1 MSSKALSGGII
12 VGAGL
17 LAALVS
23 YVVFSSTPATL
34 DAVEAD
40 TTTSTD
46 AVVGGDP
53 KVVYISADEIA
64 LGPAVLVPTDVS
76 VVDRQV
82 AIEYDLHQLAPIEGL
97 PGGVA
102 FVPFQ
107 GFEEL
112 TPAEA
117 ETVYPSTWTMVI
129 DGTEVRGTVANPNA
143 RAARFQVPD
152 GLTASRLESARIDS
166 YHIQVPL
173 DQKFSLSSDSPVVEI
188 VPGITATLIR
198 VSEQSSTTIVQVQ
211 VAVADPLNLGGIDVV
226 GVGDGSVVSVRSA
239 EGGPVWNLTYA
250 GDATESFA
258 MSLVGSMWF
267 EIQGP
272 WAVNLGLDD
281 DG

>member
-1 MSSKALSGGII
+1 
-12 VGAGL
+12 
-17 LAALVS
+17 
-23 YVVFSSTPATL
+23 
-34 DAVEAD
+34 
-40 TTTSTD
+40 
-46 AVVGGDP
+46 
-53 KVVYISADEIA
+53 
-64 LGPAVLVPTDVS
+64 
-76 VVDRQV
+76 
-82 AIEYDLHQLAPIEGL
+82 
-97 PGGVA
+97 
-102 FVPFQ
+102 
-107 GFEEL
+107 
-112 TPAEA
+112 
-117 ETVYPSTWTMVI
+117 MVI
-129 DGTEVRGTVANPNA
+129 DGTEVTGTVANPNA

-198 VSEQSSTTIVQVQ
+198 VSEQSSTTIVQVL
-211 VAVADPLNLGGIDVV
+211 VAVVDPLNLGGIDVV

-239 EGGPVWNLTYA
+239 EGGPVWTLTYA

>member
-46 AVVGGDP
+46 AAVGGDP

-117 ETVYPSTWTMVI
+117 ETVYPSAWTMVI
-129 DGTEVRGTVANPNA
+129 DGTEVTGTVANPNA

-211 VAVADPLNLGGIDVV
+211 VAVVDPLNLGGIDVV

>member
-23 YVVFSSTPATL
+23 YVVFSSTPAAL

-46 AVVGGDP
+46 AAVGGDP

-117 ETVYPSTWTMVI
+117 ETVYPSAWTMVI
-129 DGTEVRGTVANPNA
+129 DGTEVTGTVANPNA

-173 DQKFSLSSDSPVVEI
+173 DQKFSLSSDSPVLEI